1 MKLVAYVRTSRLAVN
16 GDSLAAQEDACRS
29 WAGTAGYD
37 VVGVYEDDGLSGGLG
52 VEDRPGL
59 AAALVELE
67 GGRAEGLVVHRIDR
81 LARELYVQEAVLAQA
96 WRVGSHVKVY
106 EAVEG
111 EEVKRDDPDDPARKF
126 LRQVLGAAVE
136 LERGMILARMRRG
149 RRRKTDRGGYV
160 GGTRLHPK
168 YGYDLA
174 LQEDGKLDYEPV
186 EEEQSVVSI
195 ILSLRG
201 EGLSYRAI
209 VSELESDGVEPPAG
223 DRWYPMTVRRIEQRA

>member
-59 AAALVELE
+59 AAALVEIE

-81 LARELYVQEAVLAQA
+81 LARELYVQEAVLAEA
-96 WRVGSHVKVY
+96 WRVGPHVKVY

-149 RRRKTDRGGYV
+149 RRRKTEAGGYV
-160 GGTRLHPK
+160 GGPRLHRK
-168 YGYDLA
+168 YGYDLVTRD
-174 LQEDGKLDYEPV
+174 DGTLDYEPI
-186 EEEQSVVSI
+186 EEEQAVLRR

-201 EGLSYRAI
+201 EGSSYRAI
-209 VSELESDGVEPPAG
+209 VGELESEGVQPPSG
-223 DRWYPMTVRRIEQRA
+223 SRWYPMTIRRIEQRA